1 MPCKACLTPGVRG
14 DVPSPPAHTLLTIG
28 VLGVWVQGFG
38 LGVGWWLF
46 GVAGGGGVVLGWLCF
61 VGVWVVGFVDASMV
75 SVGVA
80 NGFVVLF
87 SERFCSACSAS
98 WRGKGDGFGG
108 FGGWWE
114 SLPQWVELTALA
126 GSEPWRCVLVNRELF
141 CWKAGW

>member
-46 GVAGGGGVVLGWLCF
+46 GVAGGGRSCFGVVVFCGCLGGWLCWRT
-61 VGVWVVGFVDASMV
+61 VLVVNGFVD
-75 SVGVA
+75 
-80 NGFVVLF
+80 
-87 SERFCSACSAS
+87 ERFCSTCSACSAS
-98 WRGKGDGFGG
+98 WGGKGDGFGG

-114 SLPQWVELTALA
+114 SLPLWVELTALA